1 MDSKEKAIEKI
12 LEKMRTLPE
21 WMQKGVYWLIDNID
35 LADEMCK
42 GEKLSQAQ
50 IEEYIQTA
58 KERRDCV
65 LWILTL
71 YKQQT
76 DKEK

>member
-12 LEKMRTLPE
+12 LEEMRTLPD

>member
-1 MDSKEKAIEKI
+1 
-12 LEKMRTLPE
+12 MRTLPE